1 MTASGTIDSGLARA
15 GVRRRRVVLG
25 LSLALPLAILIAA
38 SAGSVP
44 LAPSGVVS
52 SLLRAAGLYTG
63 EALPPSS
70 ETILWVV
77 RLPRVLLAA
86 AVGGALAVV
95 GATLQSVFRNPLADS
110 GLLGVGAGAA
120 LGAVAAVR
128 LGWAGSTFFAL
139 PVAAFVGAMAAVLA
153 LYALS
158 QALGGG
164 TLHGLLLTGISV
176 SALAAAGTSML
187 LVATEEFRVKTV
199 LFWLAGGLDGRGW
212 VHLRI
217 GGIIIAVGCAALL
230 ALARV
235 LDVLS
240 LGDEEAAALGLP
252 VHAARLVL
260 LALAALVAGAA
271 TAAAGTVPFVG
282 LVAPHALRPVVGS
295 LGRHLLPAAF
305 LAGALLV
312 VLADLGTRAISDRV
326 DLPLG
331 SLTAL
336 VGAPYFLFALRGGD
350 RR

>member
-1 MTASGTIDSGLARA
+1 VSETLRRRILAGLAA
-15 GVRRRRVVLG
+15 
-25 LSLALPLAILIAA
+25 ALPVALLVAA
-38 SAGSVP
+38 SVGSVRLP
-44 LAPSGVVS
+44 PAAVMG
-52 SLLRAAGLYTG
+52 SLLRALGLDVGPMLTPAG
-63 EALPPSS
+63 

-86 AVGGALAVV
+86 VVGGGLAVV

-128 LGWAGSTFFAL
+128 LGWGQTTFLAL
-139 PVAAFVGAMAAVLA
+139 PIAAFVGAMGAVLV

-158 QALGGG
+158 HALGGG
-164 TLHGLLLTGISV
+164 TVHGLLLTGISV

-212 VHLRI
+212 VHFRI
-217 GGIIIAVGCAALL
+217 AGVVIGFGCVLLFAAS
-230 ALARV
+230 RV

-252 VHAARLVL
+252 VHSARLLL
-260 LALAALVAGAA
+260 LALASLVAGAA
-271 TAAAGTVPFVG
+271 TAAAGSVPFVG
-282 LVAPHALRPVVGS
+282 LVAPHALRPVAGS

-312 VLADLGTRAISDRV
+312 VLADLATRVISDRV

-331 SLTAL
+331 SVTAF
-336 VGAPYFLFALRGGD
+336 VGAPYFLLALRGGA
-350 RR
+350 RRR

>member
-1 MTASGTIDSGLARA
+1 VTAARR
-15 GVRRRRVVLG
+15 GRVVLF
-25 LSLALPLAILIAA
+25 LALALPVALLAAA

-44 LAPSGVVS
+44 LPPGAVVR
-52 SLLRAAGLYTG
+52 SLLRAAGVPAG
-63 EALPPSS
+63 EAMSGSS

-86 AVGGALAVV
+86 VIGGGLAVV

-128 LGWAGSTFFAL
+128 MGWAGASFLAL
-139 PVAAFVGAMAAVLA
+139 PLAAFVGAMAAVLA
-153 LYALS
+153 LYTLS
-158 QALGGG
+158 QIVGGG

-176 SALAAAGTSML
+176 SALAAAGTSMM

-217 GGIIIAVGCAALL
+217 AGVVIVSGCLL
-230 ALARV
+230 LFFAARV

-240 LGDEEAAALGLP
+240 LGDEEASALGLP
-252 VHAARLVL
+252 VHAARLAL

-271 TAAAGTVPFVG
+271 TAAAGSVPFVG

-295 LGRHLLPAAF
+295 LGRHLLPASF

-312 VLADLGTRAISDRV
+312 VLADLATRVISDRI

-331 SLTAL
+331 SVTAF
-336 VGAPYFLFALRGGD
+336 VGAPYFLLALRSTD
-350 RR
+350 ARR

>member
-1 MTASGTIDSGLARA
+1 MIAL
-15 GVRRRRVVLG
+15 V
-25 LSLALPLAILIAA
+25 LALPLAILVAA

-44 LAPSGVVS
+44 LPPRAVLS
-52 SLLRAAGLYTG
+52 SLLRGMGLRLG
-63 EALPPSS
+63 PALPPTS

-86 AVGGALAVV
+86 VVGGGLAVV

-128 LGWAGSTFFAL
+128 LGWGATTFLAL
-139 PVAAFVGAMAAVLA
+139 PIAAFVGAMAAVLL

-164 TLHGLLLTGISV
+164 SVHGLLLTGISV
-176 SALAAAGTSML
+176 SALAASATSML
-187 LVATEEFRVKTV
+187 LVATEEYRVKTV
-199 LFWLAGGLDGRGW
+199 LFWLAGGLEGRGW

-217 GGIIIAVGCAALL
+217 AGTVILVGCALL
-230 ALARV
+230 YASARV

-252 VHAARLVL
+252 VHAARLFL
-260 LALAALVAGAA
+260 LGLAALVAGAA
-271 TAAAGTVPFVG
+271 TAASGSVPFVG
-282 LVAPHALRPVVGS
+282 LVAPHALRPVAGS

-312 VLADLGTRAISDRV
+312 VLADLGTRVISDRV

-331 SLTAL
+331 SVTAF
-336 VGAPYFLFALRGGD
+336 VGAPYFLLALRGE
-350 RR
+350 RRR

>member
-1 MTASGTIDSGLARA
+1 MTSTRK
-15 GVRRRRVVLG
+15 RRVVL
-25 LSLALPLAILIAA
+25 SLALALPVAILIAA

-44 LAPSGVVS
+44 LPPARVLA
-52 SLLRAAGLYTG
+52 SLLRSAGLPIG

-86 AVGGALAVV
+86 IVGGGLAVV

-128 LGWAGSTFFAL
+128 LGWGGSTFLAL
-139 PVAAFVGAMAAVLA
+139 PLAAFVGAMAAVLA

-158 QALGGG
+158 QTLGGG
-164 TLHGLLLTGISV
+164 TVHGLLLTGISV

-199 LFWLAGGLDGRGW
+199 LFWLAGGLEGRGW
-212 VHLRI
+212 VHFRI
-217 GGIIIAVGCAALL
+217 AALVIL
-230 ALARV
+230 GGAGALRAASRV

-271 TAAAGTVPFVG
+271 TAVSGSVPFVG

-312 VLADLGTRAISDRV
+312 VLADLGTRVISDRV

-331 SLTAL
+331 SVTAF
-336 VGAPYFLFALRGGD
+336 VGAPYFLLALRQSQA

>member
-1 MTASGTIDSGLARA
+1 VTPPVPASRGRWVVVGL
-15 GVRRRRVVLG
+15 G
-25 LSLALPLAILIAA
+25 LALPVALLAAA

-44 LAPSGVVS
+44 LSPIAVIA
-52 SLLRAAGLYTG
+52 SLTRLPVAEPLTPAG
-63 EALPPSS
+63 
-70 ETILWVV
+70 ETILWVA

-86 AVGGALAVV
+86 MVGGGLAVV

-110 GLLGVGAGAA
+110 GLLGVGSGAA

-128 LGWAGSTFFAL
+128 LGWAGSTFLAL
-139 PVAAFVGAMAAVLA
+139 PLAAFVGAMAAVLA

-217 GGIIIAVGCAALL
+217 AGIVVAAGCALLL
-230 ALARV
+230 AASRV

-252 VHAARLVL
+252 VHAARLL
-260 LALAALVAGAA
+260 LLMVAALIAGAA
-271 TAAAGTVPFVG
+271 TAAAGSVPFVG

-312 VLADLGTRAISDRV
+312 VLADLGTRVLSDRV

-331 SLTAL
+331 SVTAF
-336 VGAPYFLFALRGGD
+336 VGAPYFLLALRSGEG

>member
-1 MTASGTIDSGLARA
+1 MSAA
-15 GVRRRRVVLG
+15 RRRRVVLG
-25 LSLALPLAILIAA
+25 LALALPVVMLAAVA
-38 SAGSVP
+38 AGSVP
-44 LAPSGVVS
+44 LPLRGVLG
-52 SLLRAAGLYTG
+52 SLLHGLG
-63 EALPPSS
+63 LGIGAALPASS

-86 AVGGALAVV
+86 MVGGGLAVV

-128 LGWAGSTFFAL
+128 LGWAGTTFLAL
-139 PVAAFVGAMAAVLA
+139 PFAAFAGAMAAVLL

-158 QALGGG
+158 QGLGGG

-217 GGIIIAVGCAALL
+217 GGLVMLGGCAILFAG
-230 ALARV
+230 ARV

-240 LGDEEAAALGLP
+240 LGDEEAAALGMP
-252 VHAARLVL
+252 VHSARLVL

-271 TAAAGTVPFVG
+271 TATAGSVPFVG
-282 LVAPHALRPVVGS
+282 LVAPHALRPVAGS

-305 LAGALLV
+305 LAGAVLV
-312 VLADLGTRAISDRV
+312 VLADLGTRVISANV

-331 SLTAL
+331 SVTAF
-336 VGAPYFLFALRGGD
+336 VGAPYFLLALRHAD
-350 RR
+350 ARR

>member
-1 MTASGTIDSGLARA
+1 MTVPPSAEL
-15 GVRRRRVVLG
+15 RRRRALLLLVAALPVVL
-25 LSLALPLAILIAA
+25 LAAA

-44 LAPSGVVS
+44 LSPPAVLASV
-52 SLLRAAGLYTG
+52 LRAARIPLEDRLSAPGD
-63 EALPPSS
+63 
-70 ETILWVV
+70 TILWVV

-86 AVGGALAVV
+86 VVGGGLAVV

-128 LGWAGSTFFAL
+128 LGWAGSTFLAL
-139 PVAAFVGAMAAVLA
+139 PLAAFVGAMAAVLA

-199 LFWLAGGLDGRGW
+199 LFWLAGGLEGRGW

-217 GGIIIAVGCAALL
+217 AGVVIVAGCAALL
-230 ALARV
+230 AASRV

-240 LGDEEAAALGLP
+240 LGDEEAAALGMA
-252 VHAARLVL
+252 VHPSRLL
-260 LALAALVAGAA
+260 LLLLAALVAGAA
-271 TAAAGTVPFVG
+271 TAAAGSVPFVG
-282 LVAPHALRPVVGS
+282 LVAPHALRPVVGAR
-295 LGRHLLPAAF
+295 GRHLLPAAF
-305 LAGALLV
+305 LGGALLV
-312 VLADLGTRAISDRV
+312 VLADLATRVVSDRV

-331 SLTAL
+331 SVTAF
-336 VGAPYFLFALRGGD
+336 VGAPYFLLALRSGAAD
-350 RR
+350 R

>member
-1 MTASGTIDSGLARA
+1 MSGG
-15 GVRRRRVVLG
+15 RRRRVVLG
-25 LSLALPLAILIAA
+25 LAVALPVAMLIAA

-44 LAPSGVVS
+44 LPLTGVVS
-52 SLLRAAGLYTG
+52 SLMHGTG
-63 EALPPSS
+63 SGMGAPLPPSS

-86 AVGGALAVV
+86 VVGGGLAVV

-128 LGWAGSTFFAL
+128 LGWGGTTFLAL
-139 PVAAFVGAMAAVLA
+139 PVAAFAGAMAAVLV

-217 GGIIIAVGCAALL
+217 GGLVMLGGCAILFAS
-230 ALARV
+230 ARV

-240 LGDEEAAALGLP
+240 LGDEEAAALGMP
-252 VHAARLVL
+252 VHSARLVL

-271 TAAAGTVPFVG
+271 TAAAGSVPFVG
-282 LVAPHALRPVVGS
+282 LVAPHALRPVAGS

-312 VLADLGTRAISDRV
+312 VLADLGTRVFSANV

-331 SLTAL
+331 SVTAF
-336 VGAPYFLFALRGGD
+336 VGAPYFLLALRHAD
-350 RR
+350 ARR

>member
-1 MTASGTIDSGLARA
+1 MSAA
-15 GVRRRRVVLG
+15 RRRRAVLG
-25 LSLALPLAILIAA
+25 LALALPVALFVAA

-44 LAPSGVVS
+44 LPLTGVLS
-52 SLLRAAGLYTG
+52 SLLHGTGLG
-63 EALPPSS
+63 IGAPLPPSS

-86 AVGGALAVV
+86 VVGGGLAVV

-128 LGWAGSTFFAL
+128 LGWAGSTFLAL
-139 PVAAFVGAMAAVLA
+139 PFAAFAGAMAAVLV

-176 SALAAAGTSML
+176 AALAGAGTSML

-217 GGIIIAVGCAALL
+217 GGLVMLGGCAVLFAS
-230 ALARV
+230 ARV

-240 LGDEEAAALGLP
+240 LGDEEAAALGMP
-252 VHAARLVL
+252 VHSARLFL

-271 TAAAGTVPFVG
+271 TAAAGSVPFVG
-282 LVAPHALRPVVGS
+282 LVAPHALRPVAGS

-312 VLADLGTRAISDRV
+312 VLADLGTRVISPNV

-331 SLTAL
+331 SVTAF
-336 VGAPYFLFALRGGD
+336 VGAPYFLLALRHAD
-350 RR
+350 ARR

>member
-1 MTASGTIDSGLARA
+1 MTPARRSRIVLFLA
-15 GVRRRRVVLG
+15 
-25 LSLALPLAILIAA
+25 LALPVALLVAA

-44 LAPSGVVS
+44 LPPGAVLR
-52 SLLRAAGLYTG
+52 SLLRAAGVPAG
-63 EALPPSS
+63 EAMSGPS

-86 AVGGALAVV
+86 MIGGGLAVV
-95 GATLQSVFRNPLADS
+95 GATLQSVFRNPLADA

-120 LGAVAAVR
+120 LGAVASVR
-128 LGWAGSTFFAL
+128 MGWAGASFLAL
-139 PVAAFVGAMAAVLA
+139 PLAAFVGAMLAVLA
-153 LYALS
+153 LYTLS
-158 QALGGG
+158 QLVGGG

-217 GGIIIAVGCAALL
+217 AGVVIVAGCALL
-230 ALARV
+230 FAAARV

-240 LGDEEAAALGLP
+240 LGDEEASALGLP
-252 VHAARLVL
+252 VHAARLGL

-271 TAAAGTVPFVG
+271 TAAAGSVPFVG

-295 LGRHLLPAAF
+295 LGRHLLPASF

-312 VLADLGTRAISDRV
+312 VLADLATRVISDRI

-331 SLTAL
+331 SVTAF
-336 VGAPYFLFALRGGD
+336 VGAPYFLLALRSTD
-350 RR
+350 ARR

>member
-1 MTASGTIDSGLARA
+1 MLGLA
-15 GVRRRRVVLG
+15 
-25 LSLALPLAILIAA
+25 LALPVALLIAS

-44 LAPSGVVS
+44 LPPGAVVR
-52 SLLRAAGLYTG
+52 SLLRAVGMPAG
-63 EALPPSS
+63 EAMSGPS

-86 AVGGALAVV
+86 VIGGGLAVV

-128 LGWAGSTFFAL
+128 MGWAGASFLAL
-139 PVAAFVGAMAAVLA
+139 PLAAFVGAMVAVLA

-158 QALGGG
+158 QIVGGG

-176 SALAAAGTSML
+176 SALAAAGTSMM

-217 GGIIIAVGCAALL
+217 AGVVIVIGCALL
-230 ALARV
+230 VIAARV

-240 LGDEEAAALGLP
+240 LGDEEASALGLP
-252 VHAARLVL
+252 VHAARLAL

-271 TAAAGTVPFVG
+271 TAAAGSVPFVG

-312 VLADLGTRAISDRV
+312 VLADLATRVISDRI

-331 SLTAL
+331 SVTAF
-336 VGAPYFLFALRGGD
+336 VGAPYFLLALRSTD
-350 RR
+350 TRR

>member
-1 MTASGTIDSGLARA
+1 MSAA
-15 GVRRRRVVLG
+15 RRRRVVLG
-25 LSLALPLAILIAA
+25 LALALPVVMLAAVA
-38 SAGSVP
+38 AGSVP
-44 LAPSGVVS
+44 LPLRGVLG
-52 SLLRAAGLYTG
+52 SLLHRLGLG
-63 EALPPSS
+63 IGAALPPSS

-86 AVGGALAVV
+86 MVGGGLAVV

-128 LGWAGSTFFAL
+128 LGWAGTTFLAL
-139 PVAAFVGAMAAVLA
+139 PFAAFAGAMVAVLL

-158 QALGGG
+158 QSLGGG

-217 GGIIIAVGCAALL
+217 GGLVMLGGCAILFAG
-230 ALARV
+230 ARV

-240 LGDEEAAALGLP
+240 LGDEEAAALGMP
-252 VHAARLVL
+252 VHSARLIL

-271 TAAAGTVPFVG
+271 TATAGSVPFVG
-282 LVAPHALRPVVGS
+282 LVAPHALRPVAGS

-305 LAGALLV
+305 LAGAVLV
-312 VLADLGTRAISDRV
+312 VLADLGTRVISANV

-331 SLTAL
+331 SVTAF
-336 VGAPYFLFALRGGD
+336 VGAPYFLLALRHAD
-350 RR
+350 ARP

>member
-1 MTASGTIDSGLARA
+1 VTSARR
-15 GVRRRRVVLG
+15 GRVVLG
-25 LSLALPLAILIAA
+25 LALALPVALLVAA

-44 LAPSGVVS
+44 LPPGAVVR
-52 SLLRAAGLYTG
+52 SLLRAMGMPAG
-63 EALPPSS
+63 EPMSASS

-86 AVGGALAVV
+86 VIGGGLAVV

-128 LGWAGSTFFAL
+128 MGWAGASFLAL
-139 PVAAFVGAMAAVLA
+139 PLAAFVGAMVAVLA
-153 LYALS
+153 LYSLS
-158 QALGGG
+158 QIVGGG

-176 SALAAAGTSML
+176 SALAAAGTSMM

-217 GGIIIAVGCAALL
+217 AGAVIVIGCALL
-230 ALARV
+230 FAATRV

-240 LGDEEAAALGLP
+240 LGDEEASALGLP
-252 VHAARLVL
+252 VHAARLAL

-271 TAAAGTVPFVG
+271 TAAAGSVPFVG
-282 LVAPHALRPVVGS
+282 LVAPHALRPMVGS

-312 VLADLGTRAISDRV
+312 VLADLATRVISDRI

-331 SLTAL
+331 SVTAF
-336 VGAPYFLFALRGGD
+336 VGAPYFLLALRSTD
-350 RR
+350 TRR

>member
-1 MTASGTIDSGLARA
+1 MSAA
-15 GVRRRRVVLG
+15 RRRRVVLG
-25 LSLALPLAILIAA
+25 LALALPVVMLVAVA
-38 SAGSVP
+38 AGSVP
-44 LAPSGVVS
+44 LPLRGVLG
-52 SLLRAAGLYTG
+52 SLLHRLGLG
-63 EALPPSS
+63 IGAALPPSS

-86 AVGGALAVV
+86 IVGGGLAVV

-128 LGWAGSTFFAL
+128 LGWGGTTFLAL
-139 PVAAFVGAMAAVLA
+139 PLAAFAGAMAAVLV
-153 LYALS
+153 LYVLS

-176 SALAAAGTSML
+176 SALAGAGTSML

-199 LFWLAGGLDGRGW
+199 LFWLAGGLDG
-212 VHLRI
+212 
-217 GGIIIAVGCAALL
+217 
-230 ALARV
+230 
-235 LDVLS
+235 LS
-240 LGDEEAAALGLP
+240 LGDEEAAALGMP
-252 VHAARLVL
+252 VHTARLVL

-271 TAAAGTVPFVG
+271 TAAAGSVPFVG
-282 LVAPHALRPVVGS
+282 LVAPHALRPVAGS

-312 VLADLGTRAISDRV
+312 VLADLGTRVFSPNV

-331 SLTAL
+331 SVTAF
-336 VGAPYFLFALRGGD
+336 VGAPYFLLALRHAD
-350 RR
+350 ARR

>member
-1 MTASGTIDSGLARA
+1 MIP
-15 GVRRRRVVLG
+15 RRRRAVLIA
-25 LSLALPLAILIAA
+25 LVLALPLAILAAA

-44 LAPSGVVS
+44 LRPAAVMV
-52 SLLRAAGLYTG
+52 SLLRGAGLNLR

-86 AVGGALAVV
+86 VVGGGLAVV

-128 LGWAGSTFFAL
+128 LGWGASTFLAL
-139 PVAAFVGAMAAVLA
+139 PLAAFVGAMAAVLV

-164 TLHGLLLTGISV
+164 TVHGLLLTGISV

-187 LVATEEFRVKTV
+187 LVAPEEFRVKTV

-217 GGIIIAVGCAALL
+217 AGTVILAGCALL
-230 ALARV
+230 FAAARV

-240 LGDEEAAALGLP
+240 LGDEEAAALGLR
-252 VHAARLVL
+252 VHAARLLL

-271 TAAAGTVPFVG
+271 TAASGSVPFVG
-282 LVAPHALRPVVGS
+282 LVAPHALRPVAGS

-312 VLADLGTRAISDRV
+312 VLADLATRVISDRV

-331 SLTAL
+331 SVTAF
-336 VGAPYFLFALRGGD
+336 VGAPYFLLALRGE
-350 RR
+350 RRR

>member
-1 MTASGTIDSGLARA
+1 MSAQ
-15 GVRRRRVVLG
+15 RRRRVLLG
-25 LSLALPLAILIAA
+25 LGVALPVVMLVAV

-44 LAPSGVVS
+44 LPLSGVLVS
-52 SLLRAAGLYTG
+52 LMHGIGVGAGP
-63 EALPPSS
+63 ALSPSS

-86 AVGGALAVV
+86 VVGGGLAVV

-128 LGWAGSTFFAL
+128 LGWAGTSFLAL
-139 PVAAFVGAMAAVLA
+139 PFAAFAGAMVAVLL

-158 QALGGG
+158 QSLGGG

-217 GGIIIAVGCAALL
+217 GGLVMLGGCAILFAG
-230 ALARV
+230 ARV

-240 LGDEEAAALGLP
+240 LGDEEAAALGMP
-252 VHAARLVL
+252 VHSARLAL

-271 TAAAGTVPFVG
+271 TATAGSVPFVG
-282 LVAPHALRPVVGS
+282 LVAPHALRPVAGS

-305 LAGALLV
+305 LAGAVLV
-312 VLADLGTRAISDRV
+312 VLADLGTRVISANV

-331 SLTAL
+331 SVTAF
-336 VGAPYFLFALRGGD
+336 VGAPYFLLALRHAD
-350 RR
+350 ART

>member
-1 MTASGTIDSGLARA
+1 MSAA
-15 GVRRRRVVLG
+15 RRRRVMLA
-25 LSLALPLAILIAA
+25 LALALPAALLGAA

-44 LAPSGVVS
+44 LPLTGVLASLVHGLGLGVGAP
-52 SLLRAAGLYTG
+52 
-63 EALPPSS
+63 LPPSS

-86 AVGGALAVV
+86 AVGGGLAVV

-128 LGWAGSTFFAL
+128 LGWAGSTFLAL
-139 PVAAFVGAMAAVLA
+139 PLAAFAGAMAAVLV

-217 GGIIIAVGCAALL
+217 GGLVMLGGC
-230 ALARV
+230 ARV

-240 LGDEEAAALGLP
+240 LGDEEAAALGMP
-252 VHAARLVL
+252 VHSARLAL

-271 TAAAGTVPFVG
+271 TAAAGSVPFVG
-282 LVAPHALRPVVGS
+282 LVAPHALRPVAGS

-305 LAGALLV
+305 LGGALLV
-312 VLADLGTRAISDRV
+312 VLADLGTRVISPNV

-331 SLTAL
+331 SVTAF
-336 VGAPYFLFALRGGD
+336 VGAPYFLLALRHAD
-350 RR
+350 ARR

>member
-1 MTASGTIDSGLARA
+1 MSAA
-15 GVRRRRVVLG
+15 RRRRVVVG
-25 LSLALPLAILIAA
+25 LALALPVAMLAAA

-44 LAPSGVVS
+44 LPFFGVLA
-52 SLLRAAGLYTG
+52 SLLHGLG
-63 EALPPSS
+63 LGVGAPLPPPS

-86 AVGGALAVV
+86 VVGGGLAVV

-128 LGWAGSTFFAL
+128 LGWAGSTFLAL
-139 PVAAFVGAMAAVLA
+139 PFAAFAGAMAVVVV

-212 VHLRI
+212 VHFRI
-217 GGIIIAVGCAALL
+217 AAILILGGGATLL
-230 ALARV
+230 AAARV

-271 TAAAGTVPFVG
+271 TAAAGSIPFVG
-282 LVAPHALRPVVGS
+282 LVAPHALRPVAGA

-312 VLADLGTRAISDRV
+312 VLADLGTRVISQNV

-331 SLTAL
+331 SVTAF
-336 VGAPYFLFALRGGD
+336 VGAPYFLLALRQSET